1 MKLSWLFIIAVIAFV
16 AIFSV
21 QNAAPITVRLLAWEF
36 SLSAA
41 LAIQLAALLG
51 GWVGLVCGW
60 YSGRM
65 ERRRKSSED
74 ARPPDADV
82 PPRRP

>member
-65 ERRRKSSED
+65 ERRRKRSDEPGAPGSEL
-74 ARPPDADV
+74 PPGQ
-82 PPRRP
+82 P